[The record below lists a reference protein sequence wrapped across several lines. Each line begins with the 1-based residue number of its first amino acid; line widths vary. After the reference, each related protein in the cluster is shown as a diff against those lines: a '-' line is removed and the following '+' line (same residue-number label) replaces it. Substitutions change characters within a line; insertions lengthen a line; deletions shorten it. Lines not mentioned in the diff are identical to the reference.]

1 MDKVTKRIRIDKE
14 VDRFLSKIKLKKQQ
28 FISQAIN
35 EKLERDF
42 KFKINIP
49 F

>member
-1 MDKVTKRIRIDKE
+1 MDKVTKRIRIDKQ
-14 VDRFLSKIKLKKQQ
+14 VNSFMSKIKLKKQQ
-28 FISQAIN
+28 FIIQAIN

-42 KFKINIP
+42 KFKSNIP

>member
-1 MDKVTKRIRIDKE
+1 MNKVTKRIRIDK
-14 VDRFLSKIKLKKQQ
+14 DIDSFMSNIKLRKQQ
-28 FISQAIN
+28 FISLAIN

-42 KFKINIP
+42 KFKTKCP

>member
-1 MDKVTKRIRIDKE
+1 MNKVIKRIRIDKD
-14 VDRFLSKIKLKKQQ
+14 VDSFMNKIKLKKQQ

-35 EKLERDF
+35 EKLERDY
-42 KFKINIP
+42 KFKINYP